1 MKLFN
6 AFLIA
11 AVLTVAAAC
20 SKNEPVKIIET
31 PTETVYS
38 GTMTVVADGKDN
50 VSENVNVNVNVS
62 PQDDG
67 TATII
72 FNKVKFVP
80 QMPVSLDVTVP
91 RVKCEIRENEII
103 LSGNDIVPLAM
114 GMPYAKYNVT
124 SLTGKIIAG
133 KLTISLNFGEFAT
146 SYVGDAQ

>member
-6 AFLIA
+6 AFMIA
-11 AVLTVAAAC
+11 AVLVVAAAC

-50 VSENVNVNVNVS
+50 VSENVNVNVNVNL
-62 PQDDG
+62 QDDG

-72 FNKVKFVP
+72 FDKVKFVP

-91 RVKCEIRENEII
+91 GVKCEIRENVII
-103 LSGNDIVPLAM
+103 LSGNDIAHW
-114 GMPYAKYNVT
+114 
-124 SLTGKIIAG
+124 
-133 KLTISLNFGEFAT
+133 
-146 SYVGDAQ
+146 

>member
-1 MKLFN
+1 MKLLN

-11 AVLTVAAAC
+11 AVSVVAATC

-31 PTETVYS
+31 PAETVYS
-38 GTMTVVADGKDN
+38 GTLTVVADGKDN
-50 VSENVNVNVNVS
+50 VSENVKVNVNL
-62 PQDDG
+62 QEDG

-91 RVKCEIRENEII
+91 GVKCEIRKNEII

-114 GMPYAKYNVT
+114 GMPYAKYKVT
-124 SLTGKIIAG
+124 SLSGKIIAG
-133 KLTISLNFGEFAT
+133 KLTVSLNFGEFAT

>member
-1 MKLFN
+1 MKFLK
-6 AFLIA
+6 AFLF
-11 AVLTVAAAC
+11 AVVLAVAAAC

-50 VSENVNVNVNVS
+50 VSENVKVNVS
-62 PQDDG
+62 FQEDG

-91 RVKCEIRENEII
+91 GVTCETRENEII

-114 GMPYAKYNVT
+114 GMPYEKYKVT
-124 SLTGKIIAG
+124 SLTGKIISG

>member
-1 MKLFN
+1 MKFLK
-6 AFLIA
+6 AFLFA
-11 AVLTVAAAC
+11 AVIVVAAAC
-20 SKNEPVKIIET
+20 SKNDPVKIIET

-50 VSENVNVNVNVS
+50 VSENVKVNVS
-62 PQDDG
+62 FQEDG

-91 RVKCEIRENEII
+91 GVKCETRENEII

-114 GMPYAKYNVT
+114 GMPYEKYKVT

-133 KLTISLNFGEFAT
+133 KLTVSLNFGGFAT

>member
-1 MKLFN
+1 MKLLN
-6 AFLIA
+6 VFLIA
-11 AVLTVAAAC
+11 AVSVVAAAC

-31 PTETVYS
+31 PAETVYT
-38 GTMTVVADGKDN
+38 GTMTVVAGGKDN
-50 VSENVNVNVNVS
+50 VSENVKVNVNL
-62 PQDDG
+62 QDDG

-91 RVKCEIRENEII
+91 GVKCEIRKNEII

-114 GMPYAKYNVT
+114 GMPYAKYKVT
-124 SLTGKIIAG
+124 SLSGKITAG
-133 KLTISLNFGEFAT
+133 KLTVSLNFGEFAT

>member
-1 MKLFN
+1 MKLLN

-11 AVLTVAAAC
+11 AVSVVAAAC

-31 PTETVYS
+31 PAETVYS
-38 GTMTVVADGKDN
+38 GTMTVVAGGKDN
-50 VSENVNVNVNVS
+50 VSENVNVNVNL
-62 PQDDG
+62 QDDG

-91 RVKCEIRENEII
+91 GVKCEIRKNEII

-114 GMPYAKYNVT
+114 GMPYAKYKVT
-124 SLTGKIIAG
+124 SLNGIITAG
-133 KLTISLNFGEFAT
+133 KLTVSLNFGDFAT

>member
-1 MKLFN
+1 MKFLK
-6 AFLIA
+6 AFLFA
-11 AVLTVAAAC
+11 AVLVVGAAC

-50 VSENVNVNVNVS
+50 VSENVKVNVS
-62 PQDDG
+62 FQEDG

-91 RVKCEIRENEII
+91 GVKCETRENEII

-124 SLTGKIIAG
+124 SLNGKIISG

-146 SYVGDAQ
+146 SYAGDVQ

>member
-1 MKLFN
+1 MKFLK
-6 AFLIA
+6 AFLFA
-11 AVLTVAAAC
+11 AVLVVAAAC

-31 PTETVYS
+31 PAETVYS
-38 GTMTVVADGKDN
+38 GTMTVVAGGKDN
-50 VSENVNVNVNVS
+50 VSENVKVNVNL
-62 PQDDG
+62 QEDG

-91 RVKCEIRENEII
+91 GVKCECRENEII

-124 SLTGKIIAG
+124 SLSGKIIAG
-133 KLTISLNFGEFAT
+133 KLTVSLNFGEFAT

>member
-1 MKLFN
+1 MKLLN

-11 AVLTVAAAC
+11 AVSVVAAAC

-31 PTETVYS
+31 PAETVYS
-38 GTMTVVADGKDN
+38 GTMTVVAGGKDN
-50 VSENVNVNVNVS
+50 VSENVKVNVNL
-62 PQDDG
+62 QEDG

-91 RVKCEIRENEII
+91 GVTCETRENEII

-124 SLTGKIIAG
+124 SLNGKITAG
-133 KLTISLNFGEFAT
+133 KLTVSLNFGEFAT

>member
-1 MKLFN
+1 MKLLK
-6 AFLIA
+6 AFLFA
-11 AVLTVAAAC
+11 AVLVVAAAC

-50 VSENVNVNVNVS
+50 VSENVNVNVGFK
-62 PQDDG
+62 DDG

-91 RVKCEIRENEII
+91 GVKCETRENEII

-114 GMPYAKYNVT
+114 GMPYERYKVT
-124 SLTGKIIAG
+124 SLNGKIIAG
-133 KLTISLNFGEFAT
+133 KLTVSLNFGGYAT
-146 SYVGDAQ
+146 SYAGDAQ

>member
-20 SKNEPVKIIET
+20 SKNEPVKIIEA
-31 PTETVYS
+31 PIETVYS
-38 GTMTVVADGKDN
+38 GTMKVVADGKDN
-50 VSENVNVNVNVS
+50 ISENVNVNVGF
-62 PQDDG
+62 QEDG

-80 QMPVSLDVTVP
+80 QMPVSLDVTIP
-91 RVKCEIRENEII
+91 GVKYECRENEII
-103 LSGNDIVPLAM
+103 LSGDDIVPLAM

-124 SLTGKIIAG
+124 SLSGKIIAG
-133 KLTISLNFGEFAT
+133 KLMISLNFGEFAT

>member
-1 MKLFN
+1 MKLLN

-11 AVLTVAAAC
+11 VVSVVAAAC

-31 PTETVYS
+31 PAETVYS
-38 GTMTVVADGKDN
+38 GTMTVVAGGKDN
-50 VSENVNVNVNVS
+50 VSDNVNVNVNL
-62 PQDDG
+62 QDDG

-91 RVKCEIRENEII
+91 GVKCECRENEII

-114 GMPYAKYNVT
+114 GMPYAKYKVT
-124 SLTGKIIAG
+124 SLSGKITAG
-133 KLTISLNFGEFAT
+133 KLTVSLNFGEFAT

>member
-1 MKLFN
+1 MKLLN

-11 AVLTVAAAC
+11 AVSVVAAAC

-31 PTETVYS
+31 PAETVYS

-50 VSENVNVNVNVS
+50 VSENVNVS
-62 PQDDG
+62 LQDDG

-91 RVKCEIRENEII
+91 GVKCECRENVII

-114 GMPYAKYNVT
+114 GMPYAKYKVT
-124 SLTGKIIAG
+124 SLSGKIIAG
-133 KLTISLNFGEFAT
+133 KLTVSLNFGEFAT

>member
-1 MKLFN
+1 MKFLK
-6 AFLIA
+6 AFLFA
-11 AVLTVAAAC
+11 AVLVVAAAC

-31 PTETVYS
+31 PAKTVYS

-50 VSENVNVNVNVS
+50 VSENVNVNVS
-62 PQDDG
+62 LQDDG

-91 RVKCEIRENEII
+91 GVKCEIRENEII

-124 SLTGKIIAG
+124 SLNGKIIAG

>member
-1 MKLFN
+1 MKFLK
-6 AFLIA
+6 AFLFA
-11 AVLTVAAAC
+11 AVLVVAAAC

-31 PTETVYS
+31 PAETVYS

-50 VSENVNVNVNVS
+50 VSENVKVNVS
-62 PQDDG
+62 FQEDG

-91 RVKCEIRENEII
+91 GVTCETRENEII

-114 GMPYAKYNVT
+114 GMPYEKYKVT
-124 SLTGKIIAG
+124 SLTGKIISG
-133 KLTISLNFGEFAT
+133 KLTVSLNFGEFAT

>member
-1 MKLFN
+1 MKLLN

-11 AVLTVAAAC
+11 AVSVVAAAC

-31 PTETVYS
+31 PAETVYS
-38 GTMTVVADGKDN
+38 GTMTVVAGGKDN
-50 VSENVNVNVNVS
+50 VSENVNVNLQV
-62 PQDDG
+62 DG

-80 QMPVSLDVTVP
+80 QMPVSLNVTVP
-91 RVKCEIRENEII
+91 GVKCECRENEII

-124 SLTGKIIAG
+124 SLNGKITAG
-133 KLTISLNFGEFAT
+133 KLTVSLNFGEFAT
-146 SYVGDAQ
+146 SYAGDAQ

>member
-1 MKLFN
+1 MKLLN

-11 AVLTVAAAC
+11 AVSVVAAAC

-31 PTETVYS
+31 PAETVYS
-38 GTMTVVADGKDN
+38 GTMTVVAGGKDN
-50 VSENVNVNVNVS
+50 VSENVNVNL
-62 PQDDG
+62 QDDG

-91 RVKCEIRENEII
+91 GVKCEIRENEII

-114 GMPYAKYNVT
+114 GMPYAKYKVT
-124 SLTGKIIAG
+124 SLNGKIIAG
-133 KLTISLNFGEFAT
+133 KLTVSLNFGEFAT

>member
-1 MKLFN
+1 MKLLN

-11 AVLTVAAAC
+11 AVSVVAAAC

-31 PTETVYS
+31 PAETVYS

-50 VSENVNVNVNVS
+50 VSENVKVNVS
-62 PQDDG
+62 FQEDG

-91 RVKCEIRENEII
+91 GVKCETRENEII

-114 GMPYAKYNVT
+114 GMPYERYKVT

-133 KLTISLNFGEFAT
+133 KLTISLNFGGFAT
-146 SYVGDAQ
+146 SYAGNAQ

>member
-1 MKLFN
+1 MKLFKS
-6 AFLIA
+6 FLIA

-50 VSENVNVNVNVS
+50 VSENVNVNL
-62 PQDDG
+62 QDDG

-91 RVKCEIRENEII
+91 GVKCEIRENEII
-103 LSGNDIVPLAM
+103 LSGNDIVPQAM

-124 SLTGKIIAG
+124 SLTGKITAD

>member
-11 AVLTVAAAC
+11 AALTVAAAC
-20 SKNEPVKIIET
+20 SKNEPEKIIET
-31 PTETVYS
+31 LTETVYS

-50 VSENVNVNVNVS
+50 VSENVNVS

-91 RVKCEIRENEII
+91 GVKCEIRENEII

-124 SLTGKIIAG
+124 SLTGKIVAG

>member
-1 MKLFN
+1 MKFLK
-6 AFLIA
+6 AFLFA
-11 AVLTVAAAC
+11 AVLVVAAAC
-20 SKNEPVKIIET
+20 SKNDPVKIIET
-31 PTETVYS
+31 PNETVYS

-50 VSENVNVNVNVS
+50 VSENVKVNVS
-62 PQDDG
+62 FQEDG

-91 RVKCEIRENEII
+91 GVTCEIRENEII

-114 GMPYAKYNVT
+114 GMPYEKYKVT
-124 SLTGKIIAG
+124 SLNGKIIAG
-133 KLTISLNFGEFAT
+133 KLTVSLNFGEFAT

>member
-1 MKLFN
+1 MKLLN

-11 AVLTVAAAC
+11 ASLVVAAAC

-38 GTMTVVADGKDN
+38 GTMTVVAGGKDN
-50 VSENVNVNVNVS
+50 VSENVNVNVS

-91 RVKCEIRENEII
+91 GVKCEIRENEII
-103 LSGNDIVPLAM
+103 LSGNDIVPMAM

-124 SLTGKIIAG
+124 SLTGKITAG
-133 KLTISLNFGEFAT
+133 KLTVSLNFGEFAT

>member
-1 MKLFN
+1 MKFLK

-11 AVLTVAAAC
+11 AVSVVAAAC

-50 VSENVNVNVNVS
+50 VSENVKVNVGFKE
-62 PQDDG
+62 DG

-91 RVKCEIRENEII
+91 GVTCEIRENEII
-103 LSGNDIVPLAM
+103 LSGNDIVPLTM
-114 GMPYAKYNVT
+114 GMPYERYKVT

-133 KLTISLNFGEFAT
+133 KLTVSLNFGEFAT
-146 SYVGDAQ
+146 SYAGDAQ

>member
-1 MKLFN
+1 MKLLK
-6 AFLIA
+6 AFLFA
-11 AVLTVAAAC
+11 AVLVVAAAC

-38 GTMTVVADGKDN
+38 GTMTVVTDGKDN
-50 VSENVNVNVNVS
+50 VSENVKVNVS
-62 PQDDG
+62 FQEDG

-91 RVKCEIRENEII
+91 GVTCEIRENEII

-114 GMPYAKYNVT
+114 GMPYERYKVT
-124 SLTGKIIAG
+124 SLTGKIISG

-146 SYVGDAQ
+146 SYIGDAQ

>member
-1 MKLFN
+1 MKFLK
-6 AFLIA
+6 AFLFA
-11 AVLTVAAAC
+11 AVLVVAAAC

-31 PTETVYS
+31 PAETVYS

-50 VSENVNVNVNVS
+50 VSENVKVNVS
-62 PQDDG
+62 FQEDG
-67 TATII
+67 AATII

-91 RVKCEIRENEII
+91 GVTCETRENEII

-114 GMPYAKYNVT
+114 GMPYAKYKVT
-124 SLTGKIIAG
+124 SLSGKIIAG
-133 KLTISLNFGEFAT
+133 KLNISLNFGEFAT

>member
-1 MKLFN
+1 MKLLN

-11 AVLTVAAAC
+11 AVSVVAAAC

-38 GTMTVVADGKDN
+38 GTMTVVAGGKDN
-50 VSENVNVNVNVS
+50 VSENVNVNL
-62 PQDDG
+62 QDDG

-91 RVKCEIRENEII
+91 GVKCEIRKNEII

-114 GMPYAKYNVT
+114 GMPYAKYKVT
-124 SLTGKIIAG
+124 SLSGKIIAG
-133 KLTISLNFGEFAT
+133 KLTVSLNFGEFAT

>member
-6 AFLIA
+6 AFMIA
-11 AVLTVAAAC
+11 AVLVVAAAC

-50 VSENVNVNVNVS
+50 VSENVNVNVNVNL
-62 PQDDG
+62 QDDG

-72 FNKVKFVP
+72 FDKVKFVP

-91 RVKCEIRENEII
+91 GVKCEIRENVII

>member
-1 MKLFN
+1 MKFLN
-6 AFLIA
+6 AFLFA
-11 AVLTVAAAC
+11 AVLVVAAAC
-20 SKNEPVKIIET
+20 SKNEPEKIIET

-50 VSENVNVNVNVS
+50 VSENVKVNVNL
-62 PQDDG
+62 QEDG

-91 RVKCEIRENEII
+91 GVTCETRENEII

-114 GMPYAKYNVT
+114 GMPYAKYKVT
-124 SLTGKIIAG
+124 SLSGKIIAG
-133 KLTISLNFGEFAT
+133 KLNISLNFGEFAT

>member
-1 MKLFN
+1 MKLFKT
-6 AFLIA
+6 FLIA
-11 AVLTVAAAC
+11 AVLVFAAAC

-50 VSENVNVNVNVS
+50 VSENVNVSLQNN
-62 PQDDG
+62 G

-91 RVKCEIRENEII
+91 GVKCEICENEII
-103 LSGNDIVPLAM
+103 LSGNDIVPMAM
-114 GMPYAKYNVT
+114 GMPYKKYNVT
-124 SLTGKIIAG
+124 SLTGKITAG

>member
-1 MKLFN
+1 MKLFKT
-6 AFLIA
+6 FLIA

-38 GTMTVVADGKDN
+38 GTMTVVAGGKDN
-50 VSENVNVNVNVS
+50 VSENVNVS
-62 PQDDG
+62 PKDDG

-91 RVKCEIRENEII
+91 GVKCEIRENVII

-124 SLTGKIIAG
+124 SLTGKIVAG

-146 SYVGDAQ
+146 SYDGDAQ

>member
-1 MKLFN
+1 MKLLN

-11 AVLTVAAAC
+11 AVSVVSAAC
-20 SKNEPVKIIET
+20 SKDEPVKIIET
-31 PTETVYS
+31 PIETVYS
-38 GTMTVVADGKDN
+38 GTMTVVADGKEN
-50 VSENVNVNVNVS
+50 ISENVNVNVS
-62 PQDDG
+62 SQDDG

-91 RVKCEIRENEII
+91 GVKCDCRENEIV

-114 GMPYAKYNVT
+114 GMPYEKYKVT
-124 SLTGKIIAG
+124 SLTGRIIAG
-133 KLTISLNFGEFAT
+133 KLTISLKFGEFAT

>member
-1 MKLFN
+1 MKLLN

-11 AVLTVAAAC
+11 AVSVVAAAC

-31 PTETVYS
+31 PAETVYS
-38 GTMTVVADGKDN
+38 GTMTVVAGGKDN
-50 VSENVNVNVNVS
+50 VSENVKVNVNL
-62 PQDDG
+62 QDDG

-91 RVKCEIRENEII
+91 GVTCETRENEII

-114 GMPYAKYNVT
+114 GMPYEKYKVT
-124 SLTGKIIAG
+124 SLSGKIISG
-133 KLTISLNFGEFAT
+133 KLTVSLNFGEFAT

>member
-1 MKLFN
+1 MKLLN
-6 AFLIA
+6 AFMIA
-11 AVLTVAAAC
+11 AVLVVAAAC

-38 GTMTVVADGKDN
+38 GTMKVVADGKDN

-62 PQDDG
+62 LQDDG

-80 QMPVSLDVTVP
+80 QMPVSLDVTIP
-91 RVKCEIRENEII
+91 GVKCEIRENVII

-124 SLTGKIIAG
+124 SLSGKIVAG